1 MIVNP
6 FSVIAQKEKVYNA
19 SSANLSTLLPEG
31 VSAILISSGTS
42 ITDYYTSQTVTLSG
56 NMRGY
61 AVRNGNNIVGWV
73 ANYDLSSEYYIG
85 CNLSLH
91 TTWDCI
97 QKNALT
103 SDIPLVNL
111 KRSKVVTG
119 SNIKGF
125 SITIPQ
131 VAYRSYV
138 LNIYQRHGYASML
151 ITTNSVGTVDNNT
164 LQNIVSASDLSTSK
178 SGNVVSV
185 TGTSYNYFGVE
196 LTMIYQT
203 GIDIDTVI
211 NSVTAINA

>member
-1 MIVNP
+1 MTI
-6 FSVIAQKEKVYNA
+6 K
-19 SSANLSTLLPEG
+19 
-31 VSAILISSGTS
+31 
-42 ITDYYTSQTVTLSG
+42 SG
-56 NMRGY
+56 NNTGAY
-61 AVRNGNNIVGWV
+61 VGFKASNNTFFG
-73 ANYDLSSEYYIG
+73 YIG
-85 CNLSLH
+85 VKSDKKPYFYD
-91 TTWDCI
+91 TEARRI
-97 QKNALT
+97 ALT
-103 SDIPLVNL
+103 SDIPLVDL

-138 LNIYQRHGYASML
+138 LNIYQRHGCASML

-185 TGTSYNYFGVE
+185 TGASYNYFGVE

-203 GIDIDTVI
+203 GVDIDTVI